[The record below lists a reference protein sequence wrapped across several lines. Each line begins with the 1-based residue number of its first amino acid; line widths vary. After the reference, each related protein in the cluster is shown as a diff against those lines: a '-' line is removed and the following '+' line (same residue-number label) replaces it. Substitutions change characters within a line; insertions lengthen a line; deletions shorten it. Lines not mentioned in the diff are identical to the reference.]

1 MAKFDKK
8 EFGNNIRRA
17 RKNKGLSQENL
28 ADVLGVSGTAIT
40 RYENGDV
47 FPSPEQISIICD
59 ELDIYAND
67 LFDSSNNKI
76 VNKEK
81 SKNPFKTNT
90 LYIYYNAY
98 FPSQKR
104 YGKGKFKIIIH

>member
-28 ADVLGVSGTAIT
+28 ADILGVSRTAIT

-81 SKNPFKTNT
+81 SDNQTINLCIKGVAFGKINT
-90 LYIYYNAY
+90 SIIQKYI
-98 FPSQKR
+98 Q
-104 YGKGKFKIIIH
+104 IE